1 MKKNIFITGL
11 PGVGK
16 TTLIQR
22 VLSQIPS
29 NISCSGF
36 FTNELRESGIR
47 VGFGITTL
55 TGQKGILS
63 HKKFKTRQRVG
74 RYGVDVAGFENLV
87 LPLLHSEETRI
98 YIIDEIGKMECFS
111 KEFCLKMAELLNSS
125 TPVFGSIALKGEGFI
140 RDVKLR
146 SDVEIIEI
154 TKKNRDEI
162 VSRLLQKIESLV

>member
-16 TTLIQR
+16 TTLIQK

-29 NISCSGF
+29 DISCSGF

-63 HKKFKTRQRVG
+63 HKNFRTKQRVG
-74 RYGVDVAGFENLV
+74 RYGVDVAGFENLI
-87 LPLLHSEETRI
+87 LPLLHSERTRI
-98 YIIDEIGKMECFS
+98 YVIDEIGKMECFS
-111 KEFCLKMAELLNSS
+111 KKFCQKMAELLDSD
-125 TPVFGSIALKGEGFI
+125 TPVFGSIALKGKGFI
-140 RDVKLR
+140 REVKSR
-146 SDVEIIEI
+146 SDVEIVEV
-154 TKKNRDEI
+154 TPKNRDGLVTTLVQRI
-162 VSRLLQKIESLV
+162 MKIL